1 MLPMASKSAI
11 SPFGMVTV
19 QFAVRINILPLSAST
34 KVFVPAKLMT
44 GNGAV

>member
-1 MLPMASKSAI
+1 VASKSAI

-19 QFAVRINILPLSAST
+19 LPLEINILIVSIHQSF
-34 KVFVPAKLMT
+34 VVPAKLMT